1 MGRKNTANTV
11 ICAIISLVYSIIH
24 LKSSHMHAIRLWA
37 KAHPGAAQLT
47 IACSHVAL
55 AILALNLGLLLYR
68 DGVQTGLIGLLA
80 PSIVL
85 FGGVLTYP
93 RRENSGKELFLK
105 FRFRND
111 LAILLAGFL
120 LATSVFNY
128 SITQAVQTAAPSKYQ
143 VVPAALKQSQSNAS
157 TKNVLSPEAHS
168 NKKAS
173 WKKSIRSAIKAHFF
187 QNQKAGG
194 KARGLWY
201 GLIFLLSGGL
211 SLLVTALS
219 CNLAC
224 SGAGAA
230 AVIVGIL
237 GAGAIVYLTGIL
249 LRAVLPE
256 EKKKK
261 AFLLAAIM
269 LLGSTLLW
277 FLIASIV

>member
-1 MGRKNTANTV
+1 
-11 ICAIISLVYSIIH
+11 
-24 LKSSHMHAIRLWA
+24 MHAIRLWA
-37 KAHPGAAQLT
+37 KAHPGAAQVT

-55 AILALNLGLLLYR
+55 AILALNLGLMLYR

-80 PSIVL
+80 PSIAL
-85 FGGVLTYP
+85 LWGVLTYP
-93 RRENSGKELFLK
+93 RRKNSGKELFLK
-105 FRFRND
+105 IRFRYD
-111 LAILLAGFL
+111 LTILLAGFI

-128 SITQAVQTAAPSKYQ
+128 SITQAFQTTTPSGYQ
-143 VVPAALKQSQSNAS
+143 VMPAALRQSQTHTS
-157 TKNVLSPEAHS
+157 TRNVLSPDAHS
-168 NKKAS
+168 QKKAG
-173 WKKSIRSAIKAHFF
+173 WRKSLRSAIKAHFL

-237 GAGAIVYLTGIL
+237 GAGAIVYLTGLL

-256 EKKKK
+256 EKKKN
-261 AFLLAAIM
+261 AFLLAAAM

-277 FLIASIV
+277 ILIASIV